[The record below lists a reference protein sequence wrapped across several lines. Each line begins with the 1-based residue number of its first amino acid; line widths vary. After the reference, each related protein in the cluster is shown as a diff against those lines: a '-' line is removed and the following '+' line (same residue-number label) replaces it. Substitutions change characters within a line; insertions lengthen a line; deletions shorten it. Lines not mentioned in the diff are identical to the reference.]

1 MKLLELANELILT
14 NFTDYLQSLSVS
26 LFVILKM
33 MKQIV
38 QINSVVSSVV

>member
-14 NFTDYLQSLSVS
+14 NFTDFLQSLPVS

-38 QINSVVSSVV
+38 